1 MLETNMGSAE
11 VDERLFLAL
20 GRAAST
26 LWSDLP
32 QEFQQ
37 RLFEEAVMFQG
48 ETFRQP
54 LAIYLHDRH
63 ERTTDALKTEAVQEP
78 DSLGG

>member
-1 MLETNMGSAE
+1 MGAIE
-11 VDERLFLAL
+11 EIDDRLFLAL

-37 RLFEEAVMFQG
+37 RLFEKAVMFQG
-48 ETFRQP
+48 ESLRHP

-63 ERTTDALKTEAVQEP
+63 ERTTDSLKAEAVPEP

>member
-1 MLETNMGSAE
+1 MTDDGCEQE
-11 VDERLFLAL
+11 LFVAL
-20 GRAAST
+20 GRAASK

-37 RLFEEAVMFQG
+37 RLFEEAVMFEG
-48 ETFRQP
+48 EVLRQP

-63 ERTTDALKTEAVQEP
+63 KRTTDALKAEAVPEP

>member
-1 MLETNMGSAE
+1 MGSVE
-11 VDERLFLAL
+11 VDERLFLAV

-37 RLFEEAVMFQG
+37 RPFEEAVMFQG